1 MQTRTRPDAT
11 HPDSALHLRRRR
23 SNATIGFILGAF
35 VVLVFAITIVKM
47 KNGASMEAFDH
58 VLRPSLLE
66 KEG

>member
-1 MQTRTRPDAT
+1 MQIRTQPHAAQTDA
-11 HPDSALHLRRRR
+11 DLHLRRKR
-23 SNATIGFILGAF
+23 SNATIGLILGAF

-66 KEG
+66 TVE